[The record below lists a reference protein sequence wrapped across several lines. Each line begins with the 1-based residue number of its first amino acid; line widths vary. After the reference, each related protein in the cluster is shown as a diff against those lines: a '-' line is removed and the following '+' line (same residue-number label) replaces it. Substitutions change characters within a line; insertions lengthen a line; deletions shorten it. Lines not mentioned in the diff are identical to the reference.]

1 MEASFWKTQPFKII
15 ELTKTD
21 APEADDERE
30 WHRYVISQGDK
41 PIVGMRQGSKRSVKM
56 AIEEVVLR
64 MNERRLGKT
73 GRPSASRKT
82 TVTTTAKADTTTVKA
97 DTTTVEADT
106 TTAKKE

>member
-1 MEASFWKTQPFKII
+1 MDASFWKTQPFEIT

-30 WHRYVISQGDK
+30 WYRYVISQGDK
-41 PIVGMRQGSKRSVKM
+41 PIVGMRQGSRRSVKM

-82 TVTTTAKADTTTVKA
+82 TATTTGTTTATTTAKTEEKKA
-97 DTTTVEADT
+97 
-106 TTAKKE
+106 

>member
-1 MEASFWKTQPFKII
+1 MVAGSTSPKVLPMDASFWKTQPFKII

-21 APEADDERE
+21 PPEADDNRE

-41 PIVGMRQGSKRSVKM
+41 PIVGLRQGSKRSVKA

-73 GRPSASRKT
+73 GRPTAGRKPE
-82 TVTTTAKADTTTVKA
+82 TTA
-97 DTTTVEADT
+97 E
-106 TTAKKE
+106 AKKEKQG

>member
-1 MEASFWKTQPFKII
+1 MVAGSTTPKVLAMDASFWKTQPFKII

-21 APEADDERE
+21 PPESDDARE
-30 WHRYVISQGDK
+30 WYRYVISQGDK

-73 GRPSASRKT
+73 GRPTATRKT
-82 TVTTTAKADTTTVKA
+82 ETTPEVK
-97 DTTTVEADT
+97 
-106 TTAKKE
+106 KYK

>member
-1 MEASFWKTQPFKII
+1 MVAGSTSPKVLPMDASFWKTQPFKII

-21 APEADDERE
+21 PPEADDNRE

-41 PIVGMRQGSKRSVKM
+41 PIVGLRQGSKRSVKA

-73 GRPSASRKT
+73 GRPTAGRKT
-82 TVTTTAKADTTTVKA
+82 ETTA
-97 DTTTVEADT
+97 E
-106 TTAKKE
+106 AKKEKQG

>member
-1 MEASFWKTQPFKII
+1 MVAGSTPPKVLTMDASFWKTQPFKII

-21 APEADDERE
+21 PPEADDERE
-30 WHRYVISQGDK
+30 WYRYVISQGDK
-41 PIVGMRQGSKRSVKM
+41 PIIGLRQGSKRSVKM

-82 TVTTTAKADTTTVKA
+82 ETTAEVKK
-97 DTTTVEADT
+97 D
-106 TTAKKE
+106 K

>member
-1 MEASFWKTQPFKII
+1 MDASFWKTQPFEII

-30 WHRYVISQGDK
+30 WYRYVISQGDK
-41 PIVGMRQGSKRSVKM
+41 PIVGLRQGSKRSVKE

-73 GRPSASRKT
+73 RRPSASRKT
-82 TVTTTAKADTTTVKA
+82 TATVPAKA
-97 DTTTVEADT
+97 EE
-106 TTAKKE
+106 KKE

>member
-1 MEASFWKTQPFKII
+1 MDASFWKTQPFTIT

-30 WHRYVISQGDK
+30 WYRYVISQGDK
-41 PIVGMRQGSKRSVKM
+41 PIVGMRQGSKRSVKE

-73 GRPSASRKT
+73 GRPSPGRKT
-82 TVTTTAKADTTTVKA
+82 ETTTDVK
-97 DTTTVEADT
+97 
-106 TTAKKE
+106 KK

>member
-1 MEASFWKTQPFKII
+1 
-15 ELTKTD
+15 
-21 APEADDERE
+21 
-30 WHRYVISQGDK
+30 
-41 PIVGMRQGSKRSVKM
+41 MRQGSKRSVKM

-82 TVTTTAKADTTTVKA
+82 TITTTAKA